1 MLKASRLLCYSCML
15 HHAAHLVSTSSVTPS
30 SLILQAVA
38 ARAWARRAHISNIRS
53 TARRKLDTS
62 GVWNHGLISS
72 RCPHKPGV
80 TGPPLMQGP
89 VGVRPIDPDTLFE
102 FETNW
107 VDLGEAYS
115 MRCLDLPVESTP
127 SVTSTSQKN
136 VVVPQFP
143 APASRKS
150 LYQTLLRIASSSSH
164 SMKTAMNYHFHCPK
178 ALRSARSYNFLIN
191 LAIRHAA
198 FGTAMRLLLAMREER
213 IPPNME
219 TWKLIVRWLVRTGRW
234 DEAQVRVSH
243 ITRRLLGRQ
252 PESSNQTYPHTIP
265 LPLWL
270 ELFGSQKRG
279 ALRYHVRSG
288 PTDIARHEKCSPQGS
303 TGMNLRPCP
312 SHISPAAAMFRY
324 QVLMRALPLFTSE
337 IHPRVILILSRTMI
351 GTGYRELAYSM
362 ISSYLKNLPSR
373 IRPCHRRTILN
384 IVHLHMYTLPIKQ
397 GLSRHFAQR
406 RILFNFLGV
415 CPSIKPSPMSLFLL
429 LGSLRGSRRCGT
441 LALRCL
447 RKFREQWG
455 PHIESGMVRRRV
467 VDLALKEGRLD
478 AAEDILQRE
487 RMARRVKRGWKLQT
501 EVLGDPCP
509 RTLFKVQRRRPLRN
523 YFGHEGVENR
533 RWLLLEKKFLRM
545 KERRRP
551 ENQPLL

>member
-1 MLKASRLLCYSCML
+1 
-15 HHAAHLVSTSSVTPS
+15 
-30 SLILQAVA
+30 
-38 ARAWARRAHISNIRS
+38 
-53 TARRKLDTS
+53 
-62 GVWNHGLISS
+62 
-72 RCPHKPGV
+72 
-80 TGPPLMQGP
+80 
-89 VGVRPIDPDTLFE
+89 
-102 FETNW
+102 
-107 VDLGEAYS
+107 
-115 MRCLDLPVESTP
+115 
-127 SVTSTSQKN
+127 
-136 VVVPQFP
+136 
-143 APASRKS
+143 
-150 LYQTLLRIASSSSH
+150 
-164 SMKTAMNYHFHCPK
+164 MNYHFHCPK
-178 ALRSARSYNFLIN
+178 AFRSARSYNFLIN

-198 FGTAMRLLLAMREER
+198 FGTAMRLLLAMREEL

-252 PESSNQTYPHTIP
+252 PETSNQTYPHTIP

-279 ALRYHVRSG
+279 ALRYYDRRRPSVTVR
-288 PTDIARHEKCSPQGS
+288 REKC
-303 TGMNLRPCP
+303 TV
-312 SHISPAAAMFRY
+312 FRY
-324 QVLMRALPLFTSE
+324 QVLMRALPLLTSE

-351 GTGYRELAYSM
+351 GTGHRELAYSM

-373 IRPCHRRTILN
+373 IRPSHRRTILS
-384 IVHLHMYTLPIKQ
+384 IVHLHMCTLPIKQ

-429 LGSLRGSRRCGT
+429 LGSLRGSRCCGT

-487 RMARRVKRGWKLQT
+487 RMARRIKRGWKLQT
-501 EVLGDPCP
+501 EVFGDPFL
-509 RTLFKVQRRRPLRN
+509 RTSLKVQRRRPLRN

-533 RWLLLEKKFLRM
+533 RWSLLEKKFLRM
-545 KERRRP
+545 KERRCKK
-551 ENQPLL
+551 NQPLL